1 MAFVFAS
8 NICAPYSAPEPKRRF
23 VPSKHEHEK
32 IMKFVR
38 AIRAGRMTVG
48 PKKREEE
55 KTYNIWGTEAEESTS
70 ILARRANHIAAPK
83 VATISM
89 IYIYIYIYIIF
100 NLTKLVHKDSNF

>member
-1 MAFVFAS
+1 
-8 NICAPYSAPEPKRRF
+8 
-23 VPSKHEHEK
+23 
-32 IMKFVR
+32 MKFVR

-89 IYIYIYIYIIF
+89 IYIYIYIYISY
-100 NLTKLVHKDSNF
+100 LTSQSSSTRTAISSRDTYSSHEIISS